1 MKIKYA
7 SEDKKDIAITIGTST
22 EVVPSYESM
31 TKYIDIVSEFINMEG
46 GVIELYQTEVEVLQE
61 AKDTK
66 IASIDSQTSADIE
79 LLAGDNNKQKALLAE
94 AVMLERAERLG
105 DTTVSTRL
113 DELFTMN
120 MAIEQLKIDGNTK
133 EALVASCTT
142 IAEVEAV
149 I

>member
-1 MKIKYA
+1 MNINDLTNVQLH
-7 SEDKKDIAITIGTST
+7 EDGSGYNTNLGSVPKGHRFEAVVLEWEALGNTIEPFDTLG
-22 EVVPSYESM
+22 
-31 TKYIDIVSEFINMEG
+31 K
-46 GVIELYQTEVEVLQE
+46 
-61 AKDTK
+61 AKSDK
-66 IASIDSQTSADIE
+66 IASIDAQTSIDIE

-113 DELFTMN
+113 DELFAMN

-133 EALVASCTT
+133 EALVALCTT
-142 IAEVEAV
+142 INEVEV